1 MNKTPSLIAVA
12 LLAVTAGAAMAQAPA
27 APDAPDAP
35 ARPRAALDANK
46 DGVID
51 RAEAAA
57 RPHLA
62 VRFDAL
68 DRNSDG
74 KLDRAELPRMKH
86 DRHHRRGGHEGRF
99 GGNPFRGA
107 DKDKDGRV
115 SKTEAIAA
123 ATARFERMDFNK
135 DGFVDAAD
143 REAMAGKHREA
154 WFKKVDTDGDGKL
167 SRAELDAARAGRGER
182 GGHHGPRAAA
192 PAAK

>member
-1 MNKTPSLIAVA
+1 MNKTPSLIAAV

-27 APDAPDAP
+27 APEAP
-35 ARPRAALDANK
+35 AKPRVALDANK

-62 VRFDAL
+62 ARFDDL

-74 KLDRAELPRMKH
+74 KLGSDEMPRMKH

-99 GGNPFRGA
+99 GGNPLRGA

-115 SKTEAIAA
+115 SKAEAIAA

-143 REAMAGKHREA
+143 RQAMSSKHRDA
-154 WFKKVDTDGDGKL
+154 WFKKADTDGDGKL
-167 SRAELDAARAGRGER
+167 SRAELDAAGTGRGER

>member
-1 MNKTPSLIAVA
+1 MNKTPSLIAAA

-27 APDAPDAP
+27 APDAP

-57 RPHLA
+57 RPQLA
-62 VRFDAL
+62 ARFDEL
-68 DRNSDG
+68 DRDSDG
-74 KLDRAELPRMKH
+74 RLERAEMPRMKH
-86 DRHHRRGGHEGRF
+86 DRHHRRGGHEGRS
-99 GGNPFRGA
+99 GGSPLLGA
-107 DKDKDGRV
+107 DKDRDGRV
-115 SKTEAIAA
+115 SKAEAVAA
-123 ATARFERMDFNK
+123 ATARFERMDVNK

-154 WFKKVDTDGDGKL
+154 WFKKVDADGDGKL
-167 SRAELDAARAGRGER
+167 SRAELDAAKTRRGER